1 MISYPAKITY
11 IKSDSS
17 YLVEF
22 PDLPGCL
29 TEGGTLDEA
38 KVNAREAL
46 SGYLASIFERNFKI
60 PKASSQRGKGVYMI
74 EPEPEIAVPI
84 FLRRM
89 RELNRLT
96 QEDVARQLGISYQ
109 TYQRLENPAK
119 SNPTIKT
126 LDKLAKVFDKEL
138 HLDFA

>member
-1 MISYPAKITY
+1 VISYPAKITY
-11 IKSDSS
+11 IKSDRS

-29 TEGGTLDEA
+29 TEGGTLEQA
-38 KVNAREAL
+38 RANAREAL

-60 PKASSQRGKGVYMI
+60 PKASSPRGKGVYMI
-74 EPEPEIAVPI
+74 EPELEIAVPI

-89 RELNRLT
+89 REINRLT
-96 QEDVARQLGISYQ
+96 QEDVARELGISYQ
-109 TYQRLENPAK
+109 TYQRLENPSK

-126 LDKLAKVFDKEL
+126 LDKLAKVFHKEL